1 MAYGGGPPRDSSG
14 ELGRLDAW
22 PFDLEEVRVLRKLD
36 HGIGTASAA
45 SAIVSGT
52 WLLWL
57 LRGPLGEGR
66 ELVEAALRDDVPMV
80 AQMRSRLLYGAAAFS
95 LAHGDLDPATAA
107 GRECLAV
114 SRNGTPPPHPERD
127 RHQRRLV
134 AVRARLDEQDFA
146 AAWINGQAMTLDS
159 AVNEAKA
166 VGAPTTM

>member
-1 MAYGGGPPRDSSG
+1 MRGHLISKKCGY
-14 ELGRLDAW
+14 
-22 PFDLEEVRVLRKLD
+22 LRKLD
-36 HGIGTASAA
+36 HGFGTASAA

-95 LAHGDLDPATAA
+95 LAHGDLDQATAA

-114 SRNGTPPPHPERD
+114 SRNGTPPPILSVIATNDGWLRCGHASTSRTSRPPGSTG
-127 RHQRRLV
+127 RR
-134 AVRARLDEQDFA
+134 
-146 AAWINGQAMTLDS
+146 
-159 AVNEAKA
+159 
-166 VGAPTTM
+166 